1 MGDNKRTVY
10 VGGLAD
16 EVTEQLVSDAFIPF
30 GDIVEIQMPVDY
42 ESQKHRGFA
51 FVEFETA
58 EDAAA
63 AIDNMVKIQRKCLIF
78 ANPANHFCGI
88 QKILTNLK
96 KSFIAL
102 FDPNPLFI
110 RNCN

>member
-10 VGGLAD
+10 VGGLAE
-16 EVTEQLVSDAFIPF
+16 EVTEQLVNDAFIPF

-63 AIDNMVKIQRKCLIF
+63 AIDNMVNIERQFFFDIHKFSQ
-78 ANPANHFCGI
+78 
-88 QKILTNLK
+88 
-96 KSFIAL
+96 SF
-102 FDPNPLFI
+102 
-110 RNCN
+110 

>member
-1 MGDNKRTVY
+1 MADHKRTVY

-16 EVTEQLVSDAFIPF
+16 EVTEQLVNDAFIPF

-63 AIDNMVKIQRKCLIF
+63 AIDNLV
-78 ANPANHFCGI
+78 NYTVEN
-88 QKILTNLK
+88 K
-96 KSFIAL
+96 KSKKKYKKI
-102 FDPNPLFI
+102 
-110 RNCN
+110 